1 MDHPSSLHPATL
13 ALAGAALSRAMT
25 SLDWQEGQQWR
36 SHWCL
41 LSAQF
46 AVLASLGGSGG
57 SYTQDTQAP
66 LPAAAASPSTMFTS
80 LPFPAAASCAAAPR
94 LAEISTKPM
103 LPSMPKTSPGAPP
116 A

>member
-57 SYTQDTQAP
+57 SYTQAP

-94 LAEISTKPM
+94 LAEISRKPM